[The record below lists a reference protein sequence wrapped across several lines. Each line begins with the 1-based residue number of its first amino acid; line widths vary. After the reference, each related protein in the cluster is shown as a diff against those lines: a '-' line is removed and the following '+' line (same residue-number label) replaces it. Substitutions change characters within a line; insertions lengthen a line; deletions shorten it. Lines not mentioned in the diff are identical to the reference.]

1 MKIGNKMIEMI
12 LIGLFGVL
20 VGVGGTVGIQKATK
34 KDPPVVVVGDQI
46 AEGQIEVQK
55 ELIDLDLLVE
65 PCSKEYIESKNDLLC
80 REMFCRMQQRGI
92 DAATS
97 QVDCSEISNIANTI
111 AIQRSCSTLKGDD
124 LDTCIELFFKRK

>member
-20 VGVGGTVGIQKATK
+20 VGVGGTVGIQQATK